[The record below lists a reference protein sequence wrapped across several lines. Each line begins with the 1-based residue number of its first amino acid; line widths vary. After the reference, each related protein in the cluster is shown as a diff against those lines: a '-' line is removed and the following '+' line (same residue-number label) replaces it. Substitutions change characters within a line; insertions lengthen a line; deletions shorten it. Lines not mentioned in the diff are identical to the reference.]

1 MNQKS
6 EHVKS
11 GVTVF
16 LTVGAILLFYDT
28 LFGRHWLLNVWRQ
41 LLTAVRPILYGAFM
55 AYLLAPV
62 VNFFEARLFS
72 AQVQRAREEGRVP
85 APAARAAWAPS
96 TCPDRVAMVAAVT
109 VGSRAFQLEMA
120 SSRGAKSTN

>member
-1 MNQKS
+1 MNRKS
-6 EHVKS
+6 EHVKG

-41 LLTAVRPILYGAFM
+41 LMTAVRPILYGAFM

-62 VNFFEARLFS
+62 VNFFEARLFPG
-72 AQVQRAREEGRVP
+72 QVQRARERGRFP
-85 APAARAAWAPS
+85 APAARAAS
-96 TCPDRVAMVAAVT
+96 SICPR
-109 VGSRAFQLEMA
+109 
-120 SSRGAKSTN
+120 AKSMSMPLCW

>member
-55 AYLLAPV
+55 AYLLAALVDMLVP
-62 VNFFEARLFS
+62 EARE
-72 AQVQRAREEGRVP
+72 AMREF
-85 APAARAAWAPS
+85 
-96 TCPDRVAMVAAVT
+96 T
-109 VGSRAFQLEMA
+109 VEVSQGEDDI
-120 SSRGAKSTN
+120 